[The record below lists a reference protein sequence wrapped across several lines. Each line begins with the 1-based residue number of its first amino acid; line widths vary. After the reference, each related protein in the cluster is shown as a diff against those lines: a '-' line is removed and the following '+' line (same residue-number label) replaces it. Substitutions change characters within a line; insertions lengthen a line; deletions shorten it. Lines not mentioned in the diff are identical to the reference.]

1 MNSEIKESI
10 KDSYDST
17 MMSYYQSDEYKEL
30 YQQREDAIS
39 DLESTLSDDQISSL
53 HKADE
58 AFMKLHSHIALEAY
72 YRGVV
77 EGIAVRKDVIT

>member
-30 YQQREDAIS
+30 NQQREDAIS
-39 DLESTLSDDQISSL
+39 DLESTLSDDQIRSFR
-53 HKADE
+53 KADE
-58 AFMKLHSHIALEAY
+58 AFMKLHFHVSLEAY

-77 EGIAVRKDVIT
+77 EGIAVRKDVIA